1 MGRQKGRHLH
11 VIAKKLVDE
20 KPELFS
26 TDFNLNKEQVS
37 KLGIFSDSHQERNK
51 LAGEITK
58 LVKRTR
64 GEEQAQEKQTREK
77 QTREEKHALTL
88 SPASQA

>member
-1 MGRQKGRHLH
+1 LH

-26 TDFNLNKEQVS
+26 TDFNSNKEQVS
-37 KLGIFSDSHQERNK
+37 KLCIFSDSHQERNK

-64 GEEQAQEKQTREK
+64 GEEQTREKETQEKQTREK